1 VLSGPPSGGR
11 DLHRRLRTGS
21 GLLGSFNFKMPQIV
35 VVAGKIEIYPLFLK
49 KGAPIAHEDRMVPV
63 RSI

>member
-1 VLSGPPSGGR
+1 M
-11 DLHRRLRTGS
+11 
-21 GLLGSFNFKMPQIV
+21 GSFNFKMPQIV